1 MPLQIPLQIALSIKD
16 MSIIFATDV
25 IPQTTNTQIKEIKR
39 RIKVRNK
46 LLYADEDGVAPKIL
60 SFGDMSDVDIDIEN
74 KQNDDIQSEQ
84 EIASDSYSSDNN
96 DINMEQRFDIPSETE
111 LNKLDQKKL
120 KKLCRDNGLKVGG
133 N

>member
-1 MPLQIPLQIALSIKD
+1 
-16 MSIIFATDV
+16 
-25 IPQTTNTQIKEIKR
+25 
-39 RIKVRNK
+39 
-46 LLYADEDGVAPKIL
+46 
-60 SFGDMSDVDIDIEN
+60 MSDVDIDIEN

-133 N
+133 NKTKLKERLLDPGNAKNKSNRKWAHS